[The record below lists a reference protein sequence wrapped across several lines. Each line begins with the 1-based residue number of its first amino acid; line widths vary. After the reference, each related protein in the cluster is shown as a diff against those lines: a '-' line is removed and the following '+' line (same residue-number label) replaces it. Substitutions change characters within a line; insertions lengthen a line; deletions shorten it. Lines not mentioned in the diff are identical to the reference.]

1 VHVIYVD
8 DPGDERLSDFQA
20 VSDPDLAR
28 TRGLF
33 IAEGRLV
40 VRRLLTESTFAPRAV
55 LVTPSAMKALEDVLP
70 ARPGVAIYIVKKDVM
85 DGVAGFNIH
94 RGCLATG
101 ERPAPADWRSRLA
114 GARRLVILE
123 RVGDADNVGAIFRS
137 AAAFGGDAVLTGP
150 ACADPLYRKAIRTS
164 MGAALILPFADAS
177 PWPAMLRDLKAEG
190 WAVAAMTPAAD
201 AMPLRDFSSATRPQ
215 RVAIVLGHEGE
226 GLTAGALEACDYRVR
241 IPIHASVDS
250 LNVATAAA
258 IALYELGQV

>member
-1 VHVIYVD
+1 VNVIYVD
-8 DPGDERLSDFQA
+8 DPNDERLSDFRA

-40 VRRLLTESTFAPRAV
+40 VRRLLTESVYVPRAV
-55 LVTPSAMKALEDVLP
+55 LVTPSAMKAVEDALP
-70 ARPGVAIYIVKKDVM
+70 SRPGLPVYIVRKDAM
-85 DGVAGFNIH
+85 DEVAGFNIH

-101 ERPAPADWRSRLA
+101 ERPPHADWRACVQR
-114 GARRLVILE
+114 ARRAIVLE
-123 RVGDADNVGAIFRS
+123 RVGDPDNVGAIFRS
-137 AAAFGGDAVLTGP
+137 AAAFGADVVLTGP

-164 MGAALILPFADAS
+164 MGAALTLPFADAD
-177 PWPAMLRDLKAEG
+177 PWPAVLNTLKAEG
-190 WAVAAMTPAAD
+190 WAVAAFTPAAD
-201 AMPLRDFSSATRPQ
+201 AMPLRDFASATRPN

-226 GLTAGALEACDYRVR
+226 GLTDTALAASEYRVR

-258 IALYELGQV
+258 IALYELGSV